1 MPASTTASASRV
13 TFRDPDLDSFEVV
26 DPSAEGRYWQ
36 SWTRAW
42 TSRPVGHPVDG
53 YMLCA
58 FLADP
63 ATAAAMRTARDG
75 DQLMREVMERTAAAP
90 TVSIVVHPR
99 TWQRIKAAQ
108 RAARSP
114 AMREA
119 VHRAPVGQRV
129 VERFKA
135 VLRSLAGLVR
145 PMSGCAA
152 HRVDLARASAAKTAS
167 ARPFESN
174 LLIEDKPAFQRDLRE
189 SAKEIRRPGNWYGL
203 GGEIAVTAIT
213 RLGRWPQGRP
223 LHIEDTKGLLL
234 ARMGDE
240 AWTGE
245 PVRVSLDVRRD
256 HYSPIVDGRIG
267 DVPADGDCFFA
278 SVLTAMTPTER
289 RRLLLAQ
296 SDSGL
301 TSKGA
306 QSRLRQFVAD
316 TVERMARHPD
326 TAPEAVKNAWIAHRA

>member
-1 MPASTTASASRV
+1 MPASTAASASRV

-26 DPSAEGRYWQ
+26 DSSAEGRYWQ

-42 TSRPVGHPVDG
+42 TAHPVGHPVDG

-63 ATAAAMRTARDG
+63 ATDAAMRTARDR

-90 TVSIVVHPR
+90 IVSIVVHPR
-99 TWQRIKAAQ
+99 TWPRIRAAQ

-119 VHRAPVGQRV
+119 IHRAPVGQRV

-145 PMSGCAA
+145 PTSGCAA
-152 HRVDLARASAAKTAS
+152 HRVDLARASNAKTTPAVRTT
-167 ARPFESN
+167 ADP
-174 LLIEDKPAFQRDLRE
+174 LISDDPAFQHALRQ
-189 SAKEIRRPGNWYGL
+189 SAKEIRRPGTWYGL
-203 GGEIAVTAIT
+203 GGEIATTAIT
-213 RLGRWPQGRP
+213 RLARWPQRP
-223 LHIEDTKGLLL
+223 LHIENSDGLLL
-234 ARMGDE
+234 ARLGD
-240 AWTGE
+240 ASWTGE
-245 PVRVSLDVRRD
+245 PVRVSLDWKRN
-256 HYSPIVDGRIG
+256 HYSPIVNGRIV

-278 SVLTAMTPTER
+278 SVLTAMTPAER
-289 RRLLLAQ
+289 RRLLMAP

-301 TSKGA
+301 TSKAA
-306 QSRLRQFVAD
+306 QTRLRQFVAD

-326 TAPEAVKNAWIAHRA
+326 SAPEAVRNAWVGHRG